1 MIRCDYRLAIL
12 AAWLF
17 VIASVVGGQ
26 NPASTAGFDGGRASR
41 PSDRAETPGL
51 HEQNDPVLR
60 AMLTEMQRS
69 KSQLKLADVQAPYYV
84 DYRLMDVDQ
93 YIAEAA
99 FGAVRTALR
108 TRIRMLRVVVRVGD
122 YKQDSYYG
130 PGVGVVD
137 VGPLDDDETGLRH
150 QLWLSTDRAYKAAS
164 EALTA
169 KQAELKKFSVDQQV
183 DDFAHASPVQFV
195 APIAKLDFS
204 PEPWLDTLQEAS
216 GLYKSDPQVQS
227 LNASLRFSV
236 TNRYFVSSEG
246 SVIRTGEGFYQVFIG
261 GYTQAPDG
269 MRLDRSHGY
278 QVRQMKDLPVKA
290 EVLSRTR
297 ELLTSLK
304 QLREAPVSEE
314 EYRGPV
320 LLSADAAAGVMSEL
334 VGPNLLGNRPMLGQ
348 NARTTGDWANN
359 YKSRVLPDFLSVVDD
374 PTLANF
380 EGHVLLGHYD
390 VDDEGVKASRVSLI
404 EKGQLVNYL
413 VGREPIRDFP
423 DSNGHGRASV
433 TGPPTSSLGNLIVQ
447 SSDALSNDELKKKLI
462 ETCKQRN
469 LPYGYFVET
478 LGPRLTPRLLYRVS
492 TKDGHEELVRGAV
505 FGDLDTRALRN
516 NIVAAG
522 KEFDAEDRLD
532 PIPQSVLSPALLFDE
547 LEVKRGDVAK
557 EKLPEYP
564 PPAGTE

>member
-1 MIRCDYRLAIL
+1 MIRSPYRLALL
-12 AAWLF
+12 AAL
-17 VIASVVGGQ
+17 AL
-26 NPASTAGFDGGRASR
+26 ATAGVLPAQNSAS
-41 PSDRAETPGL
+41 A
-51 HEQNDPVLR
+51 QDPVLR
-60 AMLTEMQRS
+60 AMLAEMQRS

-84 DYRLMDVDQ
+84 DYRLTDVDQ
-93 YIAEAA
+93 YVAEAA
-99 FGAVRTALR
+99 FGAVRNSLR
-108 TRIRMLRVVVRVGD
+108 TRVRMLRIVVRVGD

-130 PGVGVVD
+130 PGEGVVD

-150 QLWLSTDRAYKAAS
+150 QLWLGTDRAYKAAS

-169 KQAELKKFSVDQQV
+169 KQAELKKYSVDQQL
-183 DDFAHASPVQFV
+183 DDFAHASPVQLV
-195 APIAKLDFS
+195 VPLARLDFS
-204 PEPWLDTLQEAS
+204 PEPWLATLEEAS
-216 GLYKSDPQVQS
+216 GLYKTDPQVQS
-227 LNASLRFSV
+227 LNASLRFTV

-246 SVIRTGEGFYQVFIG
+246 AMVRTGDSFYQVYVG
-261 GYTQAPDG
+261 GYTQAADG
-269 MRLDRSHGY
+269 MRLDRSHAY
-278 QVRQMKDLPVKA
+278 QVRQMKDLPAKA

-304 QLREAPVSEE
+304 QLRDAPVSEE

-359 YKSRVLPDFLSVVDD
+359 YKSRVLPDFLTVVDD
-374 PTLANF
+374 PTLTTFA
-380 EGHVLLGHYD
+380 GRTLLGNYE
-390 VDDEGVKASRVSLI
+390 VDDEGVKPSRVALI
-404 EKGQLVNYL
+404 EKGGLVSYL
-413 VGREPIRDFP
+413 LSREPIRDFP
-423 DSNGHGRASV
+423 SSNGHGRASV
-433 TGPPTSSLGNLIVQ
+433 AGPPTSSLGNLIVQ
-447 SSDALSNDELKKKLI
+447 SSDALSTHELKKKLI
-462 ETCKQRN
+462 EACQQRN

-516 NIVAAG
+516 DIVAAG
-522 KEFDAEDRLD
+522 KEFDSEDRLD
-532 PIPQSVLSPALLFDE
+532 PIPQSVVSPALLFDE

-557 EKLPEYP
+557 HKLPEYP

>member
-1 MIRCDYRLAIL
+1 M
-12 AAWLF
+12 
-17 VIASVVGGQ
+17 
-26 NPASTAGFDGGRASR
+26 
-41 PSDRAETPGL
+41 
-51 HEQNDPVLR
+51 
-60 AMLTEMQRS
+60 
-69 KSQLKLADVQAPYYV
+69 
-84 DYRLMDVDQ
+84 
-93 YIAEAA
+93 
-99 FGAVRTALR
+99 
-108 TRIRMLRVVVRVGD
+108 
-122 YKQDSYYG
+122 
-130 PGVGVVD
+130 
-137 VGPLDDDETGLRH
+137 GPLDDDEIGLRH
-150 QLWLSTDRAYKAAS
+150 QLWLGTDRAYKAAS

-183 DDFAHASPVQFV
+183 NDFAHASPVQLV

-246 SVIRTGEGFYQVFIG
+246 SVIRTADSFYQVFIG
-261 GYTQAPDG
+261 GYTQAADG

-278 QVRQMKDLPVKA
+278 QVRQMKDLPAKA
-290 EVLSRTR
+290 EVLSRTH

-359 YKSRVLPDFLSVVDD
+359 YKSRVLPDFLSVADD
-374 PTLANF
+374 PTLTNF
-380 EGHVLLGHYD
+380 EGHALLGHYD

-404 EKGQLVNYL
+404 EKGQLENYL
-413 VGREPIRDFP
+413 LGREPIRDFP

-447 SSDALSNDELKKKLI
+447 SSDALSIDELKKKLI

-469 LPYGYFVET
+469 LPYGYFVGT

-492 TKDGHEELVRGAV
+492 IKDGHEELVRGAV

-516 NIVAAG
+516 DIVAAG

>member
-1 MIRCDYRLAIL
+1 MIRTCCRLALVSAFVLALAGSL
-12 AAWLF
+12 AA
-17 VIASVVGGQ
+17 Q
-26 NPASTAGFDGGRASR
+26 NPASGD
-41 PSDRAETPGL
+41 
-51 HEQNDPVLR
+51 DPMLR
-60 AMLTEMQRS
+60 AMLAEMQRS

-84 DYRLMDVDQ
+84 DYRLTDVDQ
-93 YIAEAA
+93 YMAEAA
-99 FGAVRTALR
+99 FGAIRTSLR
-108 TRIRMLRVVVRVGD
+108 TRVRMLRIVVRVGD
-122 YKQDSYYG
+122 YKQDSYSG
-130 PGVGVVD
+130 PGEGVVD

-150 QLWLSTDRAYKAAS
+150 QLWLGTDRAYKVAS

-169 KQAELKKFSVDQQV
+169 KQAELKKYSVDQQV
-183 DDFAHASPVQFV
+183 DDFAHASPVQLV
-195 APIAKLDFS
+195 APLARLDFS
-204 PEPWLDTLQEAS
+204 PAPWLATLEEVS

-246 SVIRTGEGFYQVFIG
+246 AVVRTADSAYQVFIG
-261 GYTQAPDG
+261 GYTQAADG

-278 QVRQMKDLPVKA
+278 QVRQMKDLPTKA
-290 EVLSRTR
+290 QVLLRTR

-374 PTLANF
+374 PTLTTF
-380 EGHVLLGHYD
+380 GGHSLLGNYE

-404 EKGQLVNYL
+404 EKGQLVSYL
-413 VGREPIRDFP
+413 LSRAPIRDFP
-423 DSNGHGRASV
+423 TSNGHGRAPV
-433 TGPPTSSLGNLIVQ
+433 TGPPASSLGNLIVQ
-447 SSDALSNDELKKKLI
+447 SSDALSDDELKKKLLNA
-462 ETCKQRN
+462 CKQRN
-469 LPYGYFVET
+469 LPYGYFVGT
-478 LGPRLTPRLLYRVS
+478 LGPRLTPRLLYRIS

-505 FGDLDTRALRN
+505 FGDLDMRALRN
-516 NIVAAG
+516 DIVAAG
-522 KEFDAEDRLD
+522 KEFDSEDRLD

-547 LEVKRGDVAK
+547 LEVKRGDAVK
-557 EKLPEYP
+557 QKLPEYP

>member
-1 MIRCDYRLAIL
+1 MIRSGYKVMLLAV
-12 AAWLF
+12 F
-17 VIASVVGGQ
+17 VISAAIMLPAQNSAS
-26 NPASTAGFDGGRASR
+26 
-41 PSDRAETPGL
+41 SD
-51 HEQNDPVLR
+51 DPVLR
-60 AMLTEMQRS
+60 AMLAEMQRS

-93 YIAEAA
+93 YVAEAA

-108 TRIRMLRVVVRVGD
+108 TRIRMLRIVVRVGD

-130 PGVGVVD
+130 LGEGVVD

-150 QLWLSTDRAYKAAS
+150 QLWLGTDRAYKAAS

-169 KQAELKKFSVDQQV
+169 KQAELKKYSVDQEI
-183 DDFAHASPVQFV
+183 DDFAHAAPVQFV
-195 APIAKLDFS
+195 APLARLDFS
-204 PEPWLDTLQEAS
+204 AQPWLNLLEESSA
-216 GLYKSDPQVQS
+216 LYKTDPKVQS
-227 LNASLRFSV
+227 LNASLRFAAS
-236 TNRYFVSSEG
+236 NRYFVSSEG
-246 SVIRTGEGFYQVFIG
+246 AVVRTGGSFYQVFIG

-278 QVRQMKDLPVKA
+278 QVLEMKDLPAKA

-304 QLREAPVSEE
+304 QLRDAPVTEE

-359 YKSRVLPDFLSVVDD
+359 FKSRVLPDFLSVVDD
-374 PTLANF
+374 PTLTTF
-380 EGHVLLGHYD
+380 SGHALLGNYE
-390 VDDEGVKASRVSLI
+390 VDDEGVKGSRVSLI

-413 VGREPIRDFP
+413 LGRQPIRDFP
-423 DSNGHGRASV
+423 QSNGHGRAAI
-433 TGPPTSSLGNLIVQ
+433 TGPPGSSLGNLIVQ
-447 SSDALSNDELKKKLI
+447 ASDPIPADELKKKLI
-462 ETCKQRN
+462 EACKQRN
-469 LPYGYFVET
+469 LPYGYFVAT
-478 LGPRLTPRLLYRVS
+478 LGPRLAPRLLYRIS

-522 KEFDAEDRLD
+522 KEVDSDDRLD
-532 PIPQSVLSPALLFDE
+532 PIPQSVVSPALLFDE
-547 LEVKRGDVAK
+547 LEVKRGDTAK
-557 EKLPEYP
+557 QKLPEYP